1 MKKKNDYKLSTF
13 ILMMIFGVVF
23 VAPAFGMAS
32 PYEYDDDDYYEYK
45 YEKYDDDDRYEYRYK
60 KYDDYDD
67 DRYEHKRDDDDRYEY
82 QYKRYDDDDKYEYRY
97 KKYNDDHYKYGDDD
111 RYEYEYKYKYQNDA
125 NKDQNSTTSKAQ
137 VNSSSKYYEKLKEEI
152 RRLNE
157 LIAKLLSMLSI

>member
-1 MKKKNDYKLSTF
+1 MKKKNDYKLSAF

-23 VAPAFGMAS
+23 ATPAFGMAS
-32 PYEYDDDDYYEYK
+32 YYEYDDDDYYEYK
-45 YEKYDDDDRYEYRYK
+45 YEKYDDDRYEYRYK
-60 KYDDYDD
+60 KYDDD
-67 DRYEHKRDDDDRYEY
+67 DRYEHKRDDDDRYED
-82 QYKRYDDDDKYEYRY
+82 QYKRYDDDDKYEYKY

-111 RYEYEYKYKYQNDA
+111 RYEYEHKYKYQNDV

-137 VNSSSKYYEKLKEEI
+137 MNSSLKYYEKLKEEI